1 MDSITIK
8 LSGSLPSSLS
18 KNGRR
23 RSHWWTQK
31 QDTQKMLDNCTM
43 LIREATGNNLPKY
56 DKADIEILS
65 RYSNLPLDYDGLA
78 PAVAPA
84 IDAFVT
90 LGIIEDDNPNIVL
103 SYLMRFEKVS
113 KRAFAETVVT
123 LTNHKS

>member
-1 MDSITIK
+1 
-8 LSGSLPSSLS
+8 
-18 KNGRR
+18 
-23 RSHWWTQK
+23 
-31 QDTQKMLDNCTM
+31 MLDDCTM

-56 DKADIEILS
+56 DKADI
-65 RYSNLPLDYDGLA
+65 DDGLA

-113 KRAFAETVVT
+113 KRSFAETVVT